1 MIHVRPKQRGE
12 EGASLVEFALI
23 APILFLILFGVID
36 FGFIYNDFLSV
47 RQGVRDGARVGAVAN
62 FGTNTGCS
70 TTAGTSV
77 TSTVTSSSGTTSAGT
92 ASTEAQKLICT
103 TRDKIGLDASKM
115 RVAVAIAGPQGA
127 DCTVNPGA
135 TNSCYAD

>member
-1 MIHVRPKQRGE
+1 MIARAVRRLRNRE

-62 FGTNTGCS
+62 FGTDQNCS
-70 TTAGTSV
+70 TNAGV
-77 TSTVTSSSGTTSAGT
+77 TVANSGS
-92 ASTEAQKLICT
+92 ASTEAQELICT
-103 TRDKIGLDASKM
+103 TRNKIGLDSDKM
-115 RVAVAIAGPQGA
+115 RVAVTVAGPQGVA
-127 DCTVNPGA
+127 CTTNP
-135 TNSCYAD
+135 